1 MIDRDG
7 VRYNAT
13 IVGADPFSDVAI
25 LKVGEKV
32 SDLSENLAFDPTDI
46 TVSNDTFNG
55 VVRTVRTKLSFYLL
69 LMIIKIHVNAIIV
82 VIDVLYK
89 FMRDWM
95 CEIS

>member
-32 SDLSENLAFDPTDI
+32 SNLSENLAFDPTDI
-46 TVSNDTFNG
+46 PVSNDTFNR
-55 VVRTVRTKLSFYLL
+55 VVRNSTNK
-69 LMIIKIHVNAIIV
+69 IIV
-82 VIDVLYK
+82 LFASDDY
-89 FMRDWM
+89 
-95 CEIS
+95 